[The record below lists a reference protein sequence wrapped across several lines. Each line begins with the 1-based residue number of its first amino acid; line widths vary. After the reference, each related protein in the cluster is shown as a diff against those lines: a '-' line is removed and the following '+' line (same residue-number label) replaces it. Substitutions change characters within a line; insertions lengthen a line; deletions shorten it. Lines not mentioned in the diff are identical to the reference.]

1 MLSAPGVFATLRSVI
16 APGER
21 PASVWGDHAPAWLG
35 VPAFEVA
42 ATLRAGEPGIGDAV
56 PSSAMA
62 SHRSISLPLCAARE
76 RQRQPLAPDVVGV
89 ARDVPRHR
97 STLA

>member
-1 MLSAPGVFATLRSVI
+1 
-16 APGER
+16 
-21 PASVWGDHAPAWLG
+21 
-35 VPAFEVA
+35 
-42 ATLRAGEPGIGDAV
+42 
-56 PSSAMA
+56 MA

-97 STLA
+97 STLACISPSSNQIRRINRLKTPRFKRERPATASGARRSERER